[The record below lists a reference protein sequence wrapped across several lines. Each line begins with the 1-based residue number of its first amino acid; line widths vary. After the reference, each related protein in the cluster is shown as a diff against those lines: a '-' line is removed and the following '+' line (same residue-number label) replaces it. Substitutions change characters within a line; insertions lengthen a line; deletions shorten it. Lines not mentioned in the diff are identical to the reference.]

1 MRVLITAATAAE
13 WGPASLQ
20 INSAYTSGQG
30 AINVSFHH
38 TGVGMLA
45 SAVGLMQLIQVHKP
59 SLVVQAG
66 IAGCFDVNTALG
78 TVVAIKSEALADTGV
93 EEGGVWKDVFD
104 LNLAKPDAPPYTNR
118 KLGNPYF
125 DACNLLTLPAVNSI
139 TINEITTRPGR
150 IAQWVEKYNPFI
162 ESMEGAALHYVC
174 NTLHL
179 PFIQI
184 RAVSNYIGE
193 RDKAK
198 WNFKDSIGNL
208 NQTLLAYVD
217 ALQAGGIR
225 L

>member
-30 AINVSFHH
+30 AVLVSFHH

-45 SAVGLMQLIQVHKP
+45 SAVGLMQLIQAHKP
-59 SLVVQAG
+59 GLVIQAG
-66 IAGCFDVNTALG
+66 IAGCFNTNTALG
-78 TVVAIKSEALADTGV
+78 TVVAINSEALADTGV

-104 LNLAKPDAPPYTNR
+104 LNLAQPDAPPYTNR
-118 KLGNPYF
+118 RLGNPF
-125 DACNLLTLPAVNSI
+125 FNACNLLNLPAVNSI
-139 TINEITTRPGR
+139 TINEITTRPAR
-150 IAQWVEKYNPFI
+150 IAQLVEKYNPFI

-174 NTLHL
+174 NTLQL

-208 NQTLLAYVD
+208 NQTLLAYINTLV
-217 ALQAGGIR
+217 ASGIK